1 MNITRRELIQQTGW
15 GLLTLAISQGTLNRH
30 LAALAAPNPRKLAL
44 LVGIDQYGANIPPLP
59 GCLTDVELQ
68 KDLLRYRFG
77 FQDADIVT
85 LTGQKASGEAIEAAF
100 LEHLIAQAKAGDVVI
115 FHFSGYG

>member
-85 LTGQKASGEAIEAAF
+85 LTGQKASREAIERLF
-100 LEHLIAQAKAGDVVI
+100 
-115 FHFSGYG
+115 

>member
-1 MNITRRELIQQTGW
+1 MNITRREFVQQTGW
-15 GLLTLAISQGTLNRH
+15 GLLTLAISQGTVNRH

-77 FQDADIVT
+77 FQDADQDHQTIRCLDPTRATTWQEV
-85 LTGQKASGEAIEAAF
+85 
-100 LEHLIAQAKAGDVVI
+100 D
-115 FHFSGYG
+115 